1 MVKRTFTANSHAV
14 VARLTSIADPERQL
28 ALSYAPMDA
37 RPALG
42 ALFTLDETLGAILSG
57 GREPT
62 LRQIRLAWW
71 HEALTR
77 LDQTAP
83 PPQPLLQALA
93 AHVLPRGV
101 TGAALASMIDG
112 WDLVID
118 PDPIPAAA
126 LARYAEARG
135 GRLFTAAGRMLASA
149 NDPIDAAGQGWALV
163 DLACRTSDAALAAEA
178 RAIAAPLL
186 EMATA
191 PRWSKA
197 GRPIGMLAVLAR
209 IDCRAAPGTQ
219 RRQGSPQ
226 RVGRMMWHGLT
237 GR

>member
-1 MVKRTFTANSHAV
+1 MVKSAFTANNHAV
-14 VARLTSIADPERQL
+14 MAPENSIADPERQL

-37 RPALG
+37 RAALG
-42 ALFTLDETLGAILSG
+42 ALFALDEALGAIVSG

-62 LRQIRLAWW
+62 IRQIRLAWW

-77 LDQTAP
+77 LDQAVP
-83 PPQPLLQALA
+83 PPQPLLQTLA
-93 AHVLPRGV
+93 AHVLPCGV
-101 TGAALASMIDG
+101 TGGALASMIDG
-112 WDLVID
+112 WDMLID
-118 PDPIPAAA
+118 PDPISSAA

-135 GRLFTAAGRMLASA
+135 GSLFATAGRMLASA
-149 NDPIDAAGQGWALV
+149 NDPVDAAGQGWALI
-163 DLACRTSDAALAAEA
+163 DLACRTSDAQLAAEA
-178 RAIAAPLL
+178 RALARPLL
-186 EMATA
+186 ERATT

-226 RVGRMMWHGLT
+226 RVGRMMWHGFT